1 MPEFTDPQILEIG
14 KRQKAIIWLILISI
28 PTTFIPFTSPVVG
41 LISIYFIY
49 KLATAVKS
57 SLAWLYIILGFL
69 PLIGLLAL
77 LHLNAKATRA
87 LRAKGLEV
95 GLMGAISSELDKLL

>member
-1 MPEFTDPQILEIG
+1 MPEFTNPEVVEVG

-28 PTTFIPFTSPVVG
+28 PAIFIPFTSLVVG
-41 LISIYFIY
+41 LISVYFIY
-49 KLATAVKS
+49 KLAKAVKS

-69 PLIGLLAL
+69 PLISLLAL

-87 LRAKGLEV
+87 LREKGLKV
-95 GLMGAISSELDKLL
+95 GLMGASSSDLDNLL